1 MIFIT
6 RLRDFYQTDLL
17 ALSPYL
23 PIKANSSRP
32 QTAYPAPQRGYRP
45 LPTATAH
52 CLPPTAY
59 RITTPFLLIKGTIIK
74 CSGRMLPR
82 TNTYFLS
89 YM

>member
-32 QTAYPAPQRGYRP
+32 QTAYPAPQRGYR
-45 LPTATAH
+45 TSSSIRKAFGN
-52 CLPPTAY
+52 
-59 RITTPFLLIKGTIIK
+59 RILFSK
-74 CSGRMLPR
+74 CTCWCRSSSNSANSDHSTRQVLQASSG
-82 TNTYFLS
+82 S
-89 YM
+89 A